1 MLVLFCCVRK
11 KSIGIIKM
19 CFGGKRPD
27 WMEEKG
33 NCSSQGEK
41 KALTSFFLQVAGNT
55 VEFRKLPGGAC
66 RYERPPSGA
75 TIPTCRD
82 CEQEKNRN
90 SN

>member
-1 MLVLFCCVRK
+1 MVLFCCVRK

-41 KALTSFFLQVAGNT
+41 KSIDFF
-55 VEFRKLPGGAC
+55 F
-66 RYERPPSGA
+66 PSGVSCALYPSLLRHRNHVYHGA
-75 TIPTCRD
+75 TKGGL
-82 CEQEKNRN
+82 EV
-90 SN
+90 

>member
-1 MLVLFCCVRK
+1 MVLFCCVRK

-41 KALTSFFLQVAGNT
+41 KSIDFF
-55 VEFRKLPGGAC
+55 F
-66 RYERPPSGA
+66 PSGVPCALYPSLLWHKNHVYYHGA
-75 TIPTCRD
+75 TKGGL
-82 CEQEKNRN
+82 EVSAKEV
-90 SN
+90 